1 MENKIDETS
10 PGIVYLSRIPP
21 FMKPLKLRTILSQY
35 GEVGRLFLQP
45 EGLEFFLNLD
55 SQKQFR
61 CNWI

>member
-55 SQKQFR
+55 LQKQFR

>member
-1 MENKIDETS
+1 MYETS

-45 EGLEFFLNLD
+45 EGLGFLLNSDLRKYF
-55 SQKQFR
+55 S
-61 CNWI
+61 CNWT

>member
-45 EGLEFFLNLD
+45 EGLGVFLEFRFTETV
-55 SQKQFR
+55 QM
-61 CNWI
+61 